1 MLELFFAFLFLLL
14 IAAAF
19 PFLVLF
25 DTYRSVRT
33 APRAAHALARGAA
46 RSASRNT
53 ARSVTQAP
61 AHRAARIATRRTT
74 RRTAPRTTR
83 DAASVPEPQVAR
95 AAARNAASDTAC
107 SVAGKREELRANPS
121 APGDLQRCA

>member
-33 APRAAHALARGAA
+33 APHVARASARG
-46 RSASRNT
+46 T
-53 ARSVTQAP
+53 ARNAVRSPMQAP
-61 AHRAARIATRRTT
+61 AHGTTRIAARRTT
-74 RRTAPRTTR
+74 PCAAC
-83 DAASVPEPQVAR
+83 DAAC
-95 AAARNAASDTAC
+95 N
-107 SVAGKREELRANPS
+107 VAGKREERCANPS

>member
-33 APRAAHALARGAA
+33 APHAAHALARG
-46 RSASRNT
+46 T
-53 ARSVTQAP
+53 ARNAVRSTTQKP
-61 AHRAARIATRRTT
+61 AYR
-74 RRTAPRTTR
+74 
-83 DAASVPEPQVAR
+83 
-95 AAARNAASDTAC
+95 AARNAACAAC
-107 SVAGKREELRANPS
+107 AAACDAACNVAGKREEQRANPS

>member
-33 APRAAHALARGAA
+33 APRAAC
-46 RSASRNT
+46 
-53 ARSVTQAP
+53 
-61 AHRAARIATRRTT
+61 
-74 RRTAPRTTR
+74 
-83 DAASVPEPQVAR
+83 
-95 AAARNAASDTAC
+95 AAACDTAC
-107 SVAGKREELRANPS
+107 NVASKREEQRANPS

>member
-1 MLELFFAFLFLLL
+1 MLELFFTFLFLLFV
-14 IAAAF
+14 AAAF

-25 DTYRSVRT
+25 DTYHSIRT

-46 RSASRNT
+46 RND
-53 ARSVTQAP
+53 ARSTAQAP
-61 AHRAARIATRRTT
+61 AYRA

-95 AAARNAASDTAC
+95 AAARNAASDPAC
-107 SVAGKREELRANPS
+107 NGAGKREELRANPS

>member
-33 APRAAHALARGAA
+33 APYAAHAAARGTA
-46 RSASRNT
+46 RSASRKT
-53 ARSVTQAP
+53 ARSAAQAP
-61 AHRAARIATRRTT
+61 AHRAARNAARRTT
-74 RRTAPRTTR
+74 PCAAC
-83 DAASVPEPQVAR
+83 DAAC
-95 AAARNAASDTAC
+95 N
-107 SVAGKREELRANPS
+107 VAGKREERCANPS

>member
-14 IAAAF
+14 VAAAF

-46 RSASRNT
+46 RNV
-53 ARSVTQAP
+53 ARSTAQAS
-61 AHRAARIATRRTT
+61 AHRATRSAARRTVRRTAPHAARIA
-74 RRTAPRTTR
+74 
-83 DAASVPEPQVAR
+83 V
-95 AAARNAASDTAC
+95 SDTAC
-107 SVAGKREELRANPS
+107 NVASKREELRANLS

>member
-14 IAAAF
+14 VAAAF

-25 DTYRSVRT
+25 DTCRSIRT
-33 APRAAHALARGAA
+33 APHAAHALARGAA
-46 RSASRNT
+46 RCNA
-53 ARSVTQAP
+53 ARSTAQAP
-61 AHRAARIATRRTT
+61 AYRA

-95 AAARNAASDTAC
+95 AAARAAASDTAC
-107 SVAGKREELRANPS
+107 NGAGKREERRANPS